1 MSWKMSIPTSGFHK
15 IFYCLR
21 ICLTRLLL
29 FVMGGRC
36 SNYFIPE
43 SNLFLKT
50 RFIEKKCQIQK
61 KLYEVLLY
69 ENAYICFTVSLVIP
83 INAIILRNESH
94 ELRTFDSLCLALTV
108 VNGHH
113 ATYHECI
120 RSILRIMNA
129 LQFEKN
135 HRRIAILKYIWL
147 LVMRRIG
154 IILYDTFVLT
164 GCKSCLLSAEVALLF
179 AQHTDVFGLIYLATL
194 WHCQGRYKQ
203 CIKLICNATKNC
215 TGIPL
220 NAIIYNKSLT
230 AKCTKTPCDYISL
243 FEHHFVKPTV
253 EIHRASVSYD

>member
-1 MSWKMSIPTSGFHK
+1 MHCVPKGPEQGDDEGLQLLISFSVLEQFIIHSLNYVQFCCYGLMKILLHVYFDLCSDTQDTISSYHLKTVLFHVLEDVHTDFWIPQN

-50 RFIEKKCQIQK
+50 IFTEKKCQIQK

-83 INAIILRNESH
+83 INAIILRSESH
-94 ELRTFDSLCLALTV
+94 EVRTFDSLCLALTV

-113 ATYHECI
+113 TTYHECI
-120 RSILRIMNA
+120 HSILRIMNA

-154 IILYDTFVLT
+154 IILYD
-164 GCKSCLLSAEVALLF
+164 
-179 AQHTDVFGLIYLATL
+179 
-194 WHCQGRYKQ
+194 
-203 CIKLICNATKNC
+203 
-215 TGIPL
+215 
-220 NAIIYNKSLT
+220 
-230 AKCTKTPCDYISL
+230 
-243 FEHHFVKPTV
+243 
-253 EIHRASVSYD
+253 